1 MTNKIIELCK
11 RAALLNYS
19 EKYRRGC
26 LAQLPATGRVIVT
39 GDLHGH
45 RRNFEK
51 ITAFADLADNPD
63 THLILQ
69 EILHGGPEDDFGGCR
84 SFELLYDV
92 LMYKLQFPHR
102 LHIILGNHDTAIINN
117 YNVMKS
123 GKEMTQSMKAAMK
136 RCFGSNFEAVELA
149 LKQYLFSQLL
159 AVRCPNRIWISHSLP
174 ADSYV
179 ETFDTEVFNRKLVV
193 NDIVRPGS
201 AYLLTWGRRHSEQA
215 LTKLTKMFDTNL
227 FILGHQPQDTG
238 WKKAGK
244 NLIILASDHNHGCL
258 IDIDLAQYYTIE
270 QLIENIVPLA
280 SIP

>member
-1 MTNKIIELCK
+1 M
-11 RAALLNYS
+11 LNYL
-19 EKYRRGC
+19 EKFRRGC
-26 LAQLPATGRVIVT
+26 IAHLPDTGKVVVT

-51 ITAFADLADNPD
+51 IIAFADLPNNPD
-63 THLILQ
+63 THLVLQ
-69 EILHGGPEDDFGGCR
+69 EILHGGPEDDLGGCM
-84 SFELLYDV
+84 SFKLLFDV
-92 LMYKLQFPHR
+92 LIYKLQFPHR

-136 RCFGSNFEAVELA
+136 RCFGSDFEAVELA
-149 LKQYLFSQLL
+149 LKQFLFSQLL
-159 AVRCPNRIWISHSLP
+159 AVKCQNRIWISHSLP
-174 ADSYV
+174 ADSYLQK
-179 ETFDTEVFNRKLVV
+179 FDTEVFDRKLEI
-193 NDIVRPGS
+193 NDIVRPGP

-227 FILGHQPQDTG
+227 FILGHQPQDEG

-258 IDIDLAQYYTIE
+258 IDIDLTQYYTIE
-270 QLIENIVPLA
+270 KLIENIVPLA